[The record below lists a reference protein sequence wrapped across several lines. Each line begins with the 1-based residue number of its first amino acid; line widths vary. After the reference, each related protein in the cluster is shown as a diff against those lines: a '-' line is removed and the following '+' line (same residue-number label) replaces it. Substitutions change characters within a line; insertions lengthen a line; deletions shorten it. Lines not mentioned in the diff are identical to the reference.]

1 MENIFDSWLV
11 CQPIAH
17 RGLHDKEIPENSLP
31 AFENAINNGYAIE
44 LDVQMIADGTLV
56 VFHDESLSRVTNND
70 GYLKFLNKSDLEIL
84 TLKGSKEKIPT
95 FEETLK
101 FINGRTPI
109 LIEIKNKSKVGD
121 LEKKVIELLKDYKGE
136 YAVESFNPYVLQ
148 YFEKHAPNILRGQ
161 LAGYLKKEKLPFFQ
175 KFALKRMLLNKHISK
190 PNFIAYEAKT
200 LPNRF
205 VRKFKNLPLIA
216 WTVKSQNEYLKVVK
230 YCDNVIFEDFEP
242 KI

>member
-1 MENIFDSWLV
+1 MKDIFDSWLV

-17 RGLHDKEIPENSLP
+17 RGLHDKEKPENSFS
-31 AFENAINNGYAIE
+31 AFQNAIDNGYAIE

-56 VFHDESLSRVTNND
+56 VFHDESLSRLTDND
-70 GYLKFLNKSDLEIL
+70 GYIKFLNKSDLDIL

-95 FEETLK
+95 FEDTLK

-121 LEKKVIELLKDYKGE
+121 LEKKVIELLKNYKGQF
-136 YAVESFNPYVLQ
+136 AIESFNPYVLQ
-148 YFEKHAPNILRGQ
+148 YFYKHAPNILRGQ
-161 LAGYLKKEKLPFFQ
+161 LAGYLKKEKMPFFQ
-175 KFALKRMLLNKHISK
+175 RFALKRMMLNKHISR
-190 PNFIAYEAKT
+190 PDFIAYEAKY

-205 VRKFKNLPLIA
+205 VNKFKKLPLLA
-216 WTVKSQNEYLKVVK
+216 WTVRSQNEYLKVVK
-230 YCDNVIFEDFEP
+230 YSDNVIFEDFEP

>member
-148 YFEKHAPNILRGQ
+148 
-161 LAGYLKKEKLPFFQ
+161 
-175 KFALKRMLLNKHISK
+175 
-190 PNFIAYEAKT
+190 
-200 LPNRF
+200 
-205 VRKFKNLPLIA
+205 
-216 WTVKSQNEYLKVVK
+216 
-230 YCDNVIFEDFEP
+230 
-242 KI
+242 